1 LEQTVD
7 VSRRN
12 IIAMSPLPS
21 EFVLLQRAVAGR
33 YSLDRELG
41 RGGMGIVFLARDVA
55 LERPVAIKLLPPAL
69 AAVTGFKDRFVREAR
84 TAAALS
90 HPHIVPIHAV
100 EQAGD
105 LVFFVMEYVPGETL
119 GARVRRGGPFGATEG
134 TRILREIAWALS
146 HAHGR
151 GVIHRDIKPD
161 NILLE
166 AGTGRTLVT
175 DLGIAHAEGSVV
187 SGASG
192 TPHYVAPELLAG
204 GTPSAASDLYA
215 LGVTAWVLFTGRR
228 PFEGMDGA
236 ALVAQQS
243 ATATP
248 SLSGAAPRLPVVLT
262 AAIDRC
268 LAREPHDRWSAAEE
282 FARALSESE
291 SARSAIPAP
300 LRRFVAEGRSLTE
313 QAVFGLT
320 GAVAAEVGL
329 LALFGWDD
337 FAGVVFHPIA
347 LLLGGFALGRL
358 WEVAGQARALLRQ
371 GWGQGAAI
379 AAAKV
384 EAIDDATTDGDARTL
399 RSVLITGA
407 MQTAGAVV
415 ALRWFEDSTAISL
428 VAAAAMIL
436 IPALTA
442 MRAWRVRSPTGSSI
456 WSRLL
461 GGRAG
466 SWLFRIAGLRQA
478 PRAGAPIPGEPTA
491 LALGGSIEG
500 LYDALP
506 AEQRKRLA
514 EVPDLAARLQ
524 ACALSAGAGRI
535 EAVAALE
542 TLRLDILRLQAG
554 TITEPELTADL
565 DAVRKM
571 GEEIDRVVAAN
582 AEVRKV
588 VG

>member
-1 LEQTVD
+1 MT
-7 VSRRN
+7 
-12 IIAMSPLPS
+12 SPGND
-21 EFVLLQRAVAGR
+21 FILLQRAVAGR

-69 AAVTGFKDRFVREAR
+69 AAVTGFKERFLREAR

-100 EQAGD
+100 EQVGD
-105 LVFFVMEYVPGETL
+105 LVFFVMEYIPGETL
-119 GARVRRGGPFGATEG
+119 GERIRREGPVGVTEG

-166 AGTGRTLVT
+166 AGTGRSLVT

-187 SGASG
+187 SGAAG
-192 TPHYVAPELLAG
+192 TPHYMAPELLAG

-228 PFEGMDGA
+228 PFEGMGGA
-236 ALVAQQS
+236 ALLAQQS
-243 ATATP
+243 ATPTP
-248 SLSGAAPRLPVVLT
+248 DLHRSAPRLPPSLA
-262 AAIDRC
+262 AAIDRS
-268 LAREPHDRWSAAEE
+268 LTREPQDRWGSAEE
-282 FARALSESE
+282 FARALSGSE
-291 SARSAIPAP
+291 ALRPMIPAP
-300 LRRFVAEGRSLTE
+300 LRRFVLEGRALGE
-313 QAVFGLT
+313 QVAFGLT
-320 GAVAAEVGL
+320 GAVAAEVALIG
-329 LALFGWDD
+329 LFGWDD
-337 FAGVVFHPIA
+337 FAGVVFHTLAA
-347 LLLGGFALGRL
+347 LLGAFALIRFGEIAASAREL
-358 WEVAGQARALLRQ
+358 VAQ
-371 GWGQGAAI
+371 GWGQGAAVGADQAEATQEERELSPL
-379 AAAKV
+379 AAP
-384 EAIDDATTDGDARTL
+384 L
-399 RSVLITGA
+399 RDPRFVL
-407 MQTAGAVV
+407 AGG
-415 ALRWFEDSTAISL
+415 LLKT
-428 VAAAAMIL
+428 AAAAVLLKVADDSLVVGLLAAAAVVIL
-436 IPALTA
+436 PAITA
-442 MRAWRVRSPTGSSI
+442 MRLWRIRTAGRPTL

-461 GGRAG
+461 
-466 SWLFRIAGLRQA
+466 
-478 PRAGAPIPGEPTA
+478 AGAPGRWLFKLAGIGFGVRPNAPVPGEPTA
-491 LALGGSIEG
+491 LALGGSIEA
-500 LYDALP
+500 LYAALP
-506 AEQRKRLA
+506 PEQRKRLA

-524 ACALSAGAGRI
+524 ARALSAGAGRVD
-535 EAVAALE
+535 AVAALE

-565 DAVRKM
+565 EAVRKM

>member
-1 LEQTVD
+1 MTH
-7 VSRRN
+7 
-12 IIAMSPLPS
+12 LPP
-21 EFVLLQRAVAGR
+21 EFLLLQRAVAGR

-55 LERPVAIKLLPPAL
+55 LERPVAIKLLPPVL
-69 AAVTGFKDRFVREAR
+69 AAVPGYKDRFLREAR

-100 EQAGD
+100 EQVED
-105 LVFFVMEYVPGETL
+105 LVFFVMEYIPGETL
-119 GARVRRGGPFGATEG
+119 GARIRREGPLGATEG

-166 AGTGRTLVT
+166 AGTGRVLVT
-175 DLGIAHAEGSVV
+175 DLGIAHAEGSAV
-187 SGASG
+187 SGAAG

-204 GTPSAASDLYA
+204 GAPSAASDLYA

-236 ALVAQQS
+236 ALLAQQS
-243 ATATP
+243 ATPTP
-248 SLSGAAPRLPVVLT
+248 QFAGAAPRLPHSI
-262 AAIDRC
+262 AQAIDRT
-268 LAREPHDRWSAAEE
+268 LLRDPQDRWPSAEE
-282 FARALSESE
+282 FARALAASE

-329 LALFGWDD
+329 LALYGWDD

-347 LLLGGFALGRL
+347 MLFGVFALVRL
-358 WEVAGQARALLRQ
+358 GEVVGQARDLVRQ
-371 GWGQGAAI
+371 GWAQGAAI
-379 AAAKV
+379 AAVKV
-384 EAIDDATTDGDARTL
+384 EGSDDTAPVGETRTL
-399 RSVLITGA
+399 RSVVLTGA
-407 MQTAGAVV
+407 VQTAGAVA
-415 ALRWFEDSTAISL
+415 ALLWFEDSTAISL
-428 VAAAAMIL
+428 VAAAAMIFL
-436 IPALTA
+436 PALTA
-442 MRAWRVRSPTGSSI
+442 MRAWRVRSTEGSSL

-466 SWLFRIAGLRQA
+466 SWLFRLAGLGQA
-478 PRAGAPIPGEPTA
+478 PQVGAPIPGEPTA

-500 LYDALP
+500 LYAALP
-506 AEQRKRLA
+506 AEHRKRLS

-524 ACALSAGAGRI
+524 ARALSAGAGRI